1 MPSLSAD
8 LEPKSVEDAARL
20 GLLSCEAHT
29 GEAGYLAEPG
39 IHLAAR
45 SPMQYG
51 QATGTLALR
60 LQLVQPSIGG
70 HKATENRRIRTR
82 MVVIH
87 FDR

>member
-8 LEPKSVEDAARL
+8 LEPKSVEGATRL
-20 GLLSCEAHT
+20 GLLSCEAHS
-29 GEAGYLAEPG
+29 GEVGYLAEPG

-45 SPMQYG
+45 SSMQYG

-60 LQLVQPSIGG
+60 LQPVQPSIWG
-70 HKATENRRIRTR
+70 HKATENRRIWPR